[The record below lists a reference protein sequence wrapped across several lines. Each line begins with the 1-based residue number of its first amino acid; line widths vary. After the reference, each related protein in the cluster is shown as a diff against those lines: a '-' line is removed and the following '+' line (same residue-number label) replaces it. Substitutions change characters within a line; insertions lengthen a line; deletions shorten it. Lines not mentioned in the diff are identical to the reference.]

1 MTTPRPHT
9 RNALRIAASI
19 ALANLAAPAVADP
32 FPGAD
37 LAVAKQM
44 HAAQCVECH
53 AKRFGGED
61 GSEIYTR
68 LDRRV
73 TTPADS
79 RSNSPP
85 VPRCS
90 TSIFFPKTSITSQAI
105 STRTTTSFSDPTTP
119 AQ

>member
-1 MTTPRPHT
+1 MKTLSNP
-9 RNALRIAASI
+9 ALQAIRVAAV
-19 ALANLAAPAVADP
+19 ALVVGVAAPAAADP

-68 LDRRV
+68 FDRRV
-73 TTPADS
+73 TTPSGLAQQLTA
-79 RSNSPP
+79 
-85 VPRCS
+85 CS
-90 TSIFFPKTSITSQAI
+90 TMLNLDLFPEDEHHLAGYLNTHYYKFQ
-105 STRTTTSFSDPTTP
+105 
-119 AQ
+119 

>member
-19 ALANLAAPAVADP
+19 ALASLAAQAAADP

-68 LDRRV
+68 FDRRV
-73 TTPADS
+73 TTPSGLAQQLTACTTMLNLDL
-79 RSNSPP
+79 
-85 VPRCS
+85 
-90 TSIFFPKTSITSQAI
+90 FPEDEHHLAGYLNTHYYKFQ
-105 STRTTTSFSDPTTP
+105 
-119 AQ
+119 

>member
-1 MTTPRPHT
+1 MTTLRPNT

-68 LDRRV
+68 FERRV
-73 TTPADS
+73 TTPSGLAQQLTACTTMLNLDL
-79 RSNSPP
+79 
-85 VPRCS
+85 
-90 TSIFFPKTSITSQAI
+90 FPEDERNIAGYLNKQYYK
-105 STRTTTSFSDPTTP
+105 FK
-119 AQ
+119 